1 MELVLLLLTELA
13 ELVQHQLLT
22 ELQQVDLVAVE
33 RELLLV
39 LLLVDLLVM
48 AEEQEV
54 QRILVVQQLQEQQTQ
69 AVAVEA
75 LEAQLVALEER
86 EL

>member
-1 MELVLLLLTELA
+1 MELVLLLLTDLA

-39 LLLVDLLVM
+39 LLLVELLVM

-54 QRILVVQQLQEQQTQ
+54 QRILVVQQLQEQ
-69 AVAVEA
+69 
-75 LEAQLVALEER
+75 
-86 EL
+86 